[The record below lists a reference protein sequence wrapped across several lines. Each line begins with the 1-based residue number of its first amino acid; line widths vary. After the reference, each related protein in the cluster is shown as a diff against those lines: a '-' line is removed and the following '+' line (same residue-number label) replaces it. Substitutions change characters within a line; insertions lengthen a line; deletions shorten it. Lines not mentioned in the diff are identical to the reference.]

1 MLYCAQWVFF
11 VLLVVAPFPLYRHVG
26 RILAVGSI
34 VPYRYGFGS
43 CTCVLNE
50 MDLPIKV
57 DPDCPEHTSINFL
70 HETTA
75 SKKRTKP

>member
-1 MLYCAQWVFF
+1 LYWLLRVFF
-11 VLLVVAPFPLYRHVG
+11 CTVVWAGLLP
-26 RILAVGSI
+26 IVGSS
-34 VPYRYGFGS
+34 VPYRYGLGS

-57 DPDCPEHTSINFL
+57 DPHCPEHTSINFL

>member
-1 MLYCAQWVFF
+1 L
-11 VLLVVAPFPLYRHVG
+11 VLLVVARFLLYRRMG
-26 RILAVGSI
+26 RIVAVGSS